1 MTPSSKSSTDPATEL
16 SDLSVRLEIKGQHI
30 PSFKNAKRIVGDK
43 LVTRQDIKD
52 RKKSIEESFVWQ
64 LLSDT
69 RIASL
74 ATQMGLSRQSLI
86 ASLVP
91 ADDCWTV
98 IPEIE
103 IKCELVEP
111 GQEGCEVIIKKI
123 G

>member
-1 MTPSSKSSTDPATEL
+1 MTPSSKSSTDQAMPSPAP
-16 SDLSVRLEIKGQHI
+16 SVKLEIKGQHI
-30 PSFKNAKRIVGDK
+30 PSFKNRKRIVGDK
-43 LVTRQDIKD
+43 LILRPDILA
-52 RKKSIEESFVWQ
+52 RKKAIEESFVWQ

-69 RIASL
+69 QIASL
-74 ATQMGLSRQSLI
+74 ATQMGVSRQSLI

-98 IPEIE
+98 IPEIT

-111 GQEGCEVIIKKI
+111 GQEGCEVIIQKI